1 MNYWG
6 FHPSIFLEIEKGL
19 DNFIRANLDNST
31 AEYYI
36 PSVVTEMIVQCKMA
50 VRVIPTKENWFGV
63 TYLQDK
69 PMAIEA
75 INQHVTNGVY
85 PRNLWDS

>member
-1 MNYWG
+1 
-6 FHPSIFLEIEKGL
+6 
-19 DNFIRANLDNST
+19 
-31 AEYYI
+31 
-36 PSVVTEMIVQCKMA
+36 MIVKGKMA